1 MNAIIKPNESN
12 NAAWHARRLAATP
25 RGVAVMGDFFIQR
38 AKNAE
43 FWDIE
48 GRRYIDFA
56 GGIAVLNTG
65 HVHPKVQA
73 AIAAQLERFTHS
85 CYQVVP
91 YAEYV
96 ALAERINAIVPIA
109 GDKKTAFFSTGAE
122 AIENAIKIARAATG
136 RSGVIAFS
144 GAFHGRSLFAVSLTG
159 KVQPYKAGFG
169 PFPPE
174 IYHAPFPCHCANL
187 DEVKKAVQHLFKADI
202 EPRRVAAIVFEPVQ
216 GEGGFNVIQAEAV
229 KWLRALCDEHG
240 ILLIADEVQTGFAR
254 TGKMFAME
262 HFGVQPDIMVMAKS
276 LAGGM
281 PLSAVCGKAALM
293 DAPAPGGLGGTY
305 AGNPLAIAAAHAVMD
320 VMAEERLPER
330 AQRLGDRLKA
340 RLSALAQK
348 NPRIADVRGLGAMV
362 ACEFH
367 HPDTKAPDADYAKA
381 VQQAALKA
389 GLLLLTCGVNG
400 NVIRFL
406 FPLTIEDTVF
416 DEALAILDRV
426 VV

>member
-169 PFPPE
+169 P
-174 IYHAPFPCHCANL
+174 
-187 DEVKKAVQHLFKADI
+187 
-202 EPRRVAAIVFEPVQ
+202 
-216 GEGGFNVIQAEAV
+216 
-229 KWLRALCDEHG
+229 
-240 ILLIADEVQTGFAR
+240 
-254 TGKMFAME
+254 
-262 HFGVQPDIMVMAKS
+262 
-276 LAGGM
+276 
-281 PLSAVCGKAALM
+281 
-293 DAPAPGGLGGTY
+293 
-305 AGNPLAIAAAHAVMD
+305 
-320 VMAEERLPER
+320 
-330 AQRLGDRLKA
+330 
-340 RLSALAQK
+340 
-348 NPRIADVRGLGAMV
+348 
-362 ACEFH
+362 
-367 HPDTKAPDADYAKA
+367 
-381 VQQAALKA
+381 
-389 GLLLLTCGVNG
+389 
-400 NVIRFL
+400 
-406 FPLTIEDTVF
+406 
-416 DEALAILDRV
+416 
-426 VV
+426 